1 MKKIKNFKDFKAFTN
16 LSDLYKINL
25 IATSDKF
32 SFSHVDHIVKS
43 VASMLFTFIMP
54 PGIFED
60 TIISSYPVYNYGNND
75 EIHALIKSGVFKRKN
90 IYNLPGNLENA
101 NDKVKFHKKME
112 GCPFVPKT
120 VFTPEDAKKL
130 KFPLIAKPKNG
141 SKGQGIT
148 VFKDK
153 EELEAYDGEQLDT
166 YSVKFDLKR
175 EFRVISMKGNL
186 LYIAERIPV
195 NKKAKSLR
203 EGKDVFMRD
212 GTLGERSEY
221 VWKEKEFG
229 KDGLPEMK
237 KFKAIC
243 DKTHELLKLD
253 VLGIDIGIDDAGKL
267 WLIESNTCPGLNND
281 QVVRIYLAIFE
292 DFYGRKPEEH
302 TMNRIKELQKELQ
315 TRNKDDIK
323 FSFSSTPGRVMDWGT
338 PDQSSS
344 AKYDIEKSFG
354 APLKQIKQDKQK

>member
-90 IYNLPGNLENA
+90 IYNVPGNLENA

-141 SKGQGIT
+141 SK
-148 VFKDK
+148 
-153 EELEAYDGEQLDT
+153 
-166 YSVKFDLKR
+166 
-175 EFRVISMKGNL
+175 
-186 LYIAERIPV
+186 
-195 NKKAKSLR
+195 
-203 EGKDVFMRD
+203 
-212 GTLGERSEY
+212 
-221 VWKEKEFG
+221 
-229 KDGLPEMK
+229 
-237 KFKAIC
+237 
-243 DKTHELLKLD
+243 
-253 VLGIDIGIDDAGKL
+253 
-267 WLIESNTCPGLNND
+267 
-281 QVVRIYLAIFE
+281 
-292 DFYGRKPEEH
+292 
-302 TMNRIKELQKELQ
+302 
-315 TRNKDDIK
+315 
-323 FSFSSTPGRVMDWGT
+323 
-338 PDQSSS
+338 
-344 AKYDIEKSFG
+344 
-354 APLKQIKQDKQK
+354 